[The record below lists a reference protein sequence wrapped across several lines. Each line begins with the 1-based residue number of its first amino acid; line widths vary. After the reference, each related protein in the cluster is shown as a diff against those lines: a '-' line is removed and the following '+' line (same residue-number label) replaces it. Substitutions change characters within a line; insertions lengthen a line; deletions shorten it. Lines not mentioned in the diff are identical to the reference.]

1 MTRLQEHA
9 KTPIIDARIVADARQ
24 LFGAAVTQSKNELL
38 GNAAK
43 AKASNRNFHSVAC
56 QARESQRRRLKNFI
70 HGESVVTHQGL
81 LGLRDPKLTV
91 RIVILLIF
99 LSALPDALVV
109 PVLKDLFADRYG
121 VSTAQ
126 AQLFLAVNLLGA
138 LLAIPL
144 VKYMRQRMSGWAVVS
159 STAIVDGILLAIMWL
174 PIGFAGTLALRTI
187 EGAVD
192 VATFA
197 ALFQMLGRSDQQHRA
212 WKLGLGATVL
222 VAGLGIGAVLGGFLT
237 KLAGSAAVTL
247 IVGSVS
253 CVSTGILAIV
263 CRSTL
268 NRMVQLAKSSTIDV
282 VMDGQELQVKS
293 AIQPAIHPA
302 IQSAIQ
308 PGKIW
313 PILFMAATDRATGA
327 ILTAVFASFLL
338 SGLGYTPEQRGMLVG
353 LPLLLMA
360 IGAAPAGWFADRFG
374 ALRTR
379 TLAAIVY
386 AIALGI
392 VPFLGANTLMLALAL
407 LILGVAA
414 APLLPASLAL
424 VLVTNRGMSGLAAF
438 RAAGDIGYFTG
449 IVVTIATSAMI
460 DAGQYNV
467 QTGLVCGFAL
477 LHLVATTAS
486 WLALREHA
494 EQ

>member
-1 MTRLQEHA
+1 MT
-9 KTPIIDARIVADARQ
+9 
-24 LFGAAVTQSKNELL
+24 S
-38 GNAAK
+38 
-43 AKASNRNFHSVAC
+43 
-56 QARESQRRRLKNFI
+56 
-70 HGESVVTHQGL
+70 QGL
-81 LGLRDPKLTV
+81 LGLSELKSTV

-121 VSTAQ
+121 VSAAQ

-144 VKYMRQRMSGWAVVS
+144 VKLLRRRMSGWAVVS

-247 IVGSVS
+247 IVGSIS
-253 CVSTGILAIV
+253 CIATGILAIAF
-263 CRSTL
+263 RATL
-268 NRMVQLAKSSTIDV
+268 ARMVALAKFSSLETA
-282 VMDGQELQVKS
+282 MDEQELQVK
-293 AIQPAIHPA
+293 
-302 IQSAIQ
+302 

-313 PILFMAATDRATGA
+313 PILCMAATDRATGA

-374 ALRTR
+374 ALQTR
-379 TLAAIVY
+379 SVVAIVY

-392 VPFLGANTLMLALAL
+392 VPFLGSNTLVLALAL

-424 VLVTNRGMSGLAAF
+424 VLTTNRGMSGLAAF

-449 IVVTIATSAMI
+449 IVVAIATSAMI
-460 DAGQYNV
+460 DAEQYSV

-477 LHLVATTAS
+477 LHAVVTVIT

-494 EQ
+494 HM

>member
-1 MTRLQEHA
+1 
-9 KTPIIDARIVADARQ
+9 
-24 LFGAAVTQSKNELL
+24 
-38 GNAAK
+38 
-43 AKASNRNFHSVAC
+43 
-56 QARESQRRRLKNFI
+56 
-70 HGESVVTHQGL
+70 
-81 LGLRDPKLTV
+81 
-91 RIVILLIF
+91 
-99 LSALPDALVV
+99 
-109 PVLKDLFADRYG
+109 
-121 VSTAQ
+121 
-126 AQLFLAVNLLGA
+126 
-138 LLAIPL
+138 
-144 VKYMRQRMSGWAVVS
+144 
-159 STAIVDGILLAIMWL
+159 
-174 PIGFAGTLALRTI
+174 
-187 EGAVD
+187 
-192 VATFA
+192 
-197 ALFQMLGRSDQQHRA
+197 
-212 WKLGLGATVL
+212 
-222 VAGLGIGAVLGGFLT
+222 
-237 KLAGSAAVTL
+237 
-247 IVGSVS
+247 
-253 CVSTGILAIV
+253 
-263 CRSTL
+263 
-268 NRMVQLAKSSTIDV
+268 
-282 VMDGQELQVKS
+282 
-293 AIQPAIHPA
+293 
-302 IQSAIQ
+302 
-308 PGKIW
+308 
-313 PILFMAATDRATGA
+313 
-327 ILTAVFASFLL
+327 
-338 SGLGYTPEQRGMLVG
+338 MLVG

-477 LHLVATTAS
+477 LHFVATTAS

>member
-1 MTRLQEHA
+1 M
-9 KTPIIDARIVADARQ
+9 
-24 LFGAAVTQSKNELL
+24 
-38 GNAAK
+38 
-43 AKASNRNFHSVAC
+43 
-56 QARESQRRRLKNFI
+56 
-70 HGESVVTHQGL
+70 
-81 LGLRDPKLTV
+81 

>member
-1 MTRLQEHA
+1 M
-9 KTPIIDARIVADARQ
+9 
-24 LFGAAVTQSKNELL
+24 
-38 GNAAK
+38 
-43 AKASNRNFHSVAC
+43 
-56 QARESQRRRLKNFI
+56 
-70 HGESVVTHQGL
+70 
-81 LGLRDPKLTV
+81 

-144 VKYMRQRMSGWAVVS
+144 VKFMRQRMSGWAVVS

-268 NRMVQLAKSSTIDV
+268 ERMVQLAKSATV
-282 VMDGQELQVKS
+282 NVAMNEQELQAKS
-293 AIQPAIHPA
+293 VIQLGIQPAIQPE
-302 IQSAIQ
+302 IQS
-308 PGKIW
+308 GKIW

-477 LHLVATTAS
+477 LHLFATAAS

>member
-1 MTRLQEHA
+1 M
-9 KTPIIDARIVADARQ
+9 
-24 LFGAAVTQSKNELL
+24 
-38 GNAAK
+38 
-43 AKASNRNFHSVAC
+43 
-56 QARESQRRRLKNFI
+56 
-70 HGESVVTHQGL
+70 
-81 LGLRDPKLTV
+81 

-268 NRMVQLAKSSTIDV
+268 ERMVQLAKSATV
-282 VMDGQELQVKS
+282 NVAMNEQELQAKS
-293 AIQPAIHPA
+293 VIQLGIQPG
-302 IQSAIQ
+302 IQPEIQ

-494 EQ
+494 EH

>member
-1 MTRLQEHA
+1 MTREW
-9 KTPIIDARIVADARQ
+9 
-24 LFGAAVTQSKNELL
+24 
-38 GNAAK
+38 
-43 AKASNRNFHSVAC
+43 
-56 QARESQRRRLKNFI
+56 
-70 HGESVVTHQGL
+70 L
-81 LGLRDPKLTV
+81 LGLPHPKSIV

-144 VKYMRQRMSGWAVVS
+144 VKYMRRRMSGWAVVS
-159 STAIVDGILLAIMWL
+159 STAIVDGILMAIMWL

-197 ALFQMLGRSDQQHRA
+197 ALFQMLGRSDQKHPA

-253 CVSTGILAIV
+253 CIATGCIAIAF
-263 CRSTL
+263 RATL
-268 NRMVQLAKSSTIDV
+268 VRMVHLARGATVEIEVDDSESR
-282 VMDGQELQVKS
+282 VKL
-293 AIQPAIHPA
+293 
-302 IQSAIQ
+302 
-308 PGKIW
+308 GTIW

-360 IGAAPAGWFADRFG
+360 IGAAPAGWCADQFG
-374 ALRTR
+374 ALHTR
-379 TLAAIVY
+379 SLAAMAY
-386 AIALGI
+386 AIALGV
-392 VPFLGANTLMLALAL
+392 VPFLGANTLVLAFVL

-424 VLVTNRGMSGLAAF
+424 VIGTNRGMSGLAAF

-449 IVVTIATSAMI
+449 IVVAIATSAMI
-460 DAGQYNV
+460 DEKQYSV

-477 LHLVATTAS
+477 VHAVVTVIS
-486 WLALREHA
+486 WFALRNHK
-494 EQ
+494 Q

>member
-1 MTRLQEHA
+1 M
-9 KTPIIDARIVADARQ
+9 
-24 LFGAAVTQSKNELL
+24 
-38 GNAAK
+38 
-43 AKASNRNFHSVAC
+43 
-56 QARESQRRRLKNFI
+56 
-70 HGESVVTHQGL
+70 THQGL
-81 LGLRDPKLTV
+81 LGLRDSKLTV

-263 CRSTL
+263 FRSTL
-268 NRMVQLAKSSTIDV
+268 ERMVQLAKSSTIDV
-282 VMDGQELQVKS
+282 VMDGQELQVNS

-486 WLALREHA
+486 WFVLREHA
-494 EQ
+494 EH

>member
-1 MTRLQEHA
+1 M
-9 KTPIIDARIVADARQ
+9 
-24 LFGAAVTQSKNELL
+24 
-38 GNAAK
+38 
-43 AKASNRNFHSVAC
+43 
-56 QARESQRRRLKNFI
+56 
-70 HGESVVTHQGL
+70 THQGL

-222 VAGLGIGAVLGGFLT
+222 VAGLGIGAVFGGFLT

-263 CRSTL
+263 FRSTL
-268 NRMVQLAKSSTIDV
+268 ERMVQLAKSATVNVI
-282 VMDGQELQVKS
+282 MDAQELQVKS
-293 AIQPAIHPA
+293 AIQP
-302 IQSAIQ
+302 AIQ

-360 IGAAPAGWFADRFG
+360 VGAAPAGWFADRFG

-477 LHLVATTAS
+477 LHLVATSAS

-494 EQ
+494 EH

>member
-1 MTRLQEHA
+1 M
-9 KTPIIDARIVADARQ
+9 
-24 LFGAAVTQSKNELL
+24 
-38 GNAAK
+38 
-43 AKASNRNFHSVAC
+43 
-56 QARESQRRRLKNFI
+56 
-70 HGESVVTHQGL
+70 THQGL
-81 LGLRDPKLTV
+81 LGLWDPKLTV

-263 CRSTL
+263 FRSTL
-268 NRMVQLAKSSTIDV
+268 ERMVQIAKSSTVDAA
-282 VMDGQELQVKS
+282 MDEQELQVKS
-293 AIQPAIHPA
+293 ATQPA
-302 IQSAIQ
+302 IQS
-308 PGKIW
+308 GKIW

-477 LHLVATTAS
+477 LHLFATTAS
-486 WLALREHA
+486 WFALREHPIH
-494 EQ
+494 

>member
-1 MTRLQEHA
+1 
-9 KTPIIDARIVADARQ
+9 
-24 LFGAAVTQSKNELL
+24 
-38 GNAAK
+38 
-43 AKASNRNFHSVAC
+43 
-56 QARESQRRRLKNFI
+56 
-70 HGESVVTHQGL
+70 
-81 LGLRDPKLTV
+81 
-91 RIVILLIF
+91 
-99 LSALPDALVV
+99 
-109 PVLKDLFADRYG
+109 
-121 VSTAQ
+121 
-126 AQLFLAVNLLGA
+126 
-138 LLAIPL
+138 
-144 VKYMRQRMSGWAVVS
+144 
-159 STAIVDGILLAIMWL
+159 
-174 PIGFAGTLALRTI
+174 
-187 EGAVD
+187 
-192 VATFA
+192 
-197 ALFQMLGRSDQQHRA
+197 
-212 WKLGLGATVL
+212 
-222 VAGLGIGAVLGGFLT
+222 
-237 KLAGSAAVTL
+237 
-247 IVGSVS
+247 
-253 CVSTGILAIV
+253 
-263 CRSTL
+263 
-268 NRMVQLAKSSTIDV
+268 MVQLAKSATV
-282 VMDGQELQVKS
+282 NAAMNEQELQAKS
-293 AIQPAIHPA
+293 VIQLGIQPAIKPEIQPE
-302 IQSAIQ
+302 IQS
-308 PGKIW
+308 GKIW

-477 LHLVATTAS
+477 LHLFATTAS
-486 WLALREHA
+486 WFALREHPIH
-494 EQ
+494 

>member
-1 MTRLQEHA
+1 M
-9 KTPIIDARIVADARQ
+9 
-24 LFGAAVTQSKNELL
+24 
-38 GNAAK
+38 
-43 AKASNRNFHSVAC
+43 
-56 QARESQRRRLKNFI
+56 
-70 HGESVVTHQGL
+70 
-81 LGLRDPKLTV
+81 

-263 CRSTL
+263 FRSTL
-268 NRMVQLAKSSTIDV
+268 ERMVQLAKSSTIDV
-282 VMDGQELQVKS
+282 VMDGQELQVNS
-293 AIQPAIHPA
+293 AIQPAIQPAIHPA

-486 WLALREHA
+486 WFVLREHA
-494 EQ
+494 EH

>member
-1 MTRLQEHA
+1 M
-9 KTPIIDARIVADARQ
+9 
-24 LFGAAVTQSKNELL
+24 
-38 GNAAK
+38 
-43 AKASNRNFHSVAC
+43 
-56 QARESQRRRLKNFI
+56 
-70 HGESVVTHQGL
+70 THQGL
-81 LGLRDPKLTV
+81 LGLWDPKLTV

-263 CRSTL
+263 FRLTL
-268 NRMVQLAKSSTIDV
+268 ERMVQLAKSSTVDAA
-282 VMDGQELQVKS
+282 MDEQELQVKS
-293 AIQPAIHPA
+293 ATQPA
-302 IQSAIQ
+302 IQS
-308 PGKIW
+308 GKIW

-486 WLALREHA
+486 WFALREHPIH
-494 EQ
+494 

>member
-1 MTRLQEHA
+1 M
-9 KTPIIDARIVADARQ
+9 
-24 LFGAAVTQSKNELL
+24 
-38 GNAAK
+38 
-43 AKASNRNFHSVAC
+43 
-56 QARESQRRRLKNFI
+56 
-70 HGESVVTHQGL
+70 
-81 LGLRDPKLTV
+81 

-494 EQ
+494 EH

>member
-1 MTRLQEHA
+1 MSH
-9 KTPIIDARIVADARQ
+9 
-24 LFGAAVTQSKNELL
+24 
-38 GNAAK
+38 
-43 AKASNRNFHSVAC
+43 
-56 QARESQRRRLKNFI
+56 
-70 HGESVVTHQGL
+70 
-81 LGLRDPKLTV
+81 PKSTV

-159 STAIVDGILLAIMWL
+159 STAIVDGMLLALMWL

-187 EGAVD
+187 EGVVD

-197 ALFQMLGRSDQQHRA
+197 ALFQMLGRSDQQQRA

-253 CVSTGILAIV
+253 CIATGILASAF
-263 CRSTL
+263 RATL
-268 NRMVQLAKSSTIDV
+268 SRMGARAKSSTMEVDEL
-282 VMDGQELQVKS
+282 ELQVK
-293 AIQPAIHPA
+293 
-302 IQSAIQ
+302 

-338 SGLGYTPEQRGMLVG
+338 SGLGYSPEQRGMLVG

-374 ALRTR
+374 VLQTR

-386 AIALGI
+386 AIMLGI
-392 VPFLGANTLMLALAL
+392 VPFLGANTMILAVAL

-414 APLLPASLAL
+414 APLLPASLTL
-424 VLVTNRGMSGLAAF
+424 VVTTNRGMSGLAAF

-449 IVVTIATSAMI
+449 IVVAIATNAMS
-460 DAGQYNV
+460 DAEQYSV

-477 LHLVATTAS
+477 LHAAATATAWLV
-486 WLALREHA
+486 LRERK
-494 EQ
+494 

>member
-1 MTRLQEHA
+1 M
-9 KTPIIDARIVADARQ
+9 
-24 LFGAAVTQSKNELL
+24 
-38 GNAAK
+38 
-43 AKASNRNFHSVAC
+43 
-56 QARESQRRRLKNFI
+56 
-70 HGESVVTHQGL
+70 
-81 LGLRDPKLTV
+81 

-268 NRMVQLAKSSTIDV
+268 ERMVQLAKSSTIDV

-392 VPFLGANTLMLALAL
+392 VPFLGANTLILALAL

-494 EQ
+494 EH

>member
-1 MTRLQEHA
+1 M
-9 KTPIIDARIVADARQ
+9 
-24 LFGAAVTQSKNELL
+24 
-38 GNAAK
+38 
-43 AKASNRNFHSVAC
+43 
-56 QARESQRRRLKNFI
+56 
-70 HGESVVTHQGL
+70 
-81 LGLRDPKLTV
+81 

-268 NRMVQLAKSSTIDV
+268 ERMVQLAKSATV
-282 VMDGQELQVKS
+282 NVAMNEQELQAKS
-293 AIQPAIHPA
+293 VIQLGIQPG
-302 IQSAIQ
+302 IQPEIQ

-460 DAGQYNV
+460 DAGQSNV

-494 EQ
+494 EH

>member
-1 MTRLQEHA
+1 M
-9 KTPIIDARIVADARQ
+9 
-24 LFGAAVTQSKNELL
+24 
-38 GNAAK
+38 
-43 AKASNRNFHSVAC
+43 
-56 QARESQRRRLKNFI
+56 
-70 HGESVVTHQGL
+70 
-81 LGLRDPKLTV
+81 

-268 NRMVQLAKSSTIDV
+268 ERMVQLAKSSTIDV

>member
-1 MTRLQEHA
+1 M
-9 KTPIIDARIVADARQ
+9 
-24 LFGAAVTQSKNELL
+24 
-38 GNAAK
+38 
-43 AKASNRNFHSVAC
+43 
-56 QARESQRRRLKNFI
+56 
-70 HGESVVTHQGL
+70 
-81 LGLRDPKLTV
+81 

-222 VAGLGIGAVLGGFLT
+222 VAGLGIGAVFGGFLT

-263 CRSTL
+263 FRSTL
-268 NRMVQLAKSSTIDV
+268 ERMVQLAKSATVNVI
-282 VMDGQELQVKS
+282 MDAQELQAKS
-293 AIQPAIHPA
+293 VIQLGIQPAIQLE
-302 IQSAIQ
+302 IQS
-308 PGKIW
+308 GKIW

-360 IGAAPAGWFADRFG
+360 VGAAPAGWFADRFG

-477 LHLVATTAS
+477 LHLVATSAS

-494 EQ
+494 EH

>member
-1 MTRLQEHA
+1 M
-9 KTPIIDARIVADARQ
+9 
-24 LFGAAVTQSKNELL
+24 
-38 GNAAK
+38 
-43 AKASNRNFHSVAC
+43 
-56 QARESQRRRLKNFI
+56 
-70 HGESVVTHQGL
+70 
-81 LGLRDPKLTV
+81 

-263 CRSTL
+263 FRSTL
-268 NRMVQLAKSSTIDV
+268 ERMVQLAKSATV
-282 VMDGQELQVKS
+282 NAAMNEQELQAKS
-293 AIQPAIHPA
+293 VIQLGIQPAIKPEIQPE
-302 IQSAIQ
+302 IQS
-308 PGKIW
+308 GKIW

-477 LHLVATTAS
+477 LHLFATTAS
-486 WLALREHA
+486 WFALREHPIH
-494 EQ
+494 

>member
-1 MTRLQEHA
+1 M
-9 KTPIIDARIVADARQ
+9 
-24 LFGAAVTQSKNELL
+24 
-38 GNAAK
+38 
-43 AKASNRNFHSVAC
+43 
-56 QARESQRRRLKNFI
+56 
-70 HGESVVTHQGL
+70 
-81 LGLRDPKLTV
+81 

-263 CRSTL
+263 FRSTL
-268 NRMVQLAKSSTIDV
+268 ERMVQLAKSSTVDV
-282 VMDGQELQVKS
+282 VMDGQELQVNS

-486 WLALREHA
+486 WFVLREHA
-494 EQ
+494 EH

>member
-1 MTRLQEHA
+1 
-9 KTPIIDARIVADARQ
+9 
-24 LFGAAVTQSKNELL
+24 
-38 GNAAK
+38 
-43 AKASNRNFHSVAC
+43 
-56 QARESQRRRLKNFI
+56 
-70 HGESVVTHQGL
+70 VTHQGL
-81 LGLRDPKLTV
+81 LGLWDPKLTV

-144 VKYMRQRMSGWAVVS
+144 VKCMRQRMSGWAVVS

-263 CRSTL
+263 FRSTL
-268 NRMVQLAKSSTIDV
+268 ERMVQIAKSSTVDAA
-282 VMDGQELQVKS
+282 MDEQELQVKS
-293 AIQPAIHPA
+293 ATQPAI
-302 IQSAIQ
+302 QF
-308 PGKIW
+308 GKIW

-494 EQ
+494 EH

>member
-1 MTRLQEHA
+1 M
-9 KTPIIDARIVADARQ
+9 
-24 LFGAAVTQSKNELL
+24 
-38 GNAAK
+38 
-43 AKASNRNFHSVAC
+43 
-56 QARESQRRRLKNFI
+56 
-70 HGESVVTHQGL
+70 
-81 LGLRDPKLTV
+81 

-144 VKYMRQRMSGWAVVS
+144 VKFMRHRMSGWAVVS

-263 CRSTL
+263 FRSTL
-268 NRMVQLAKSSTIDV
+268 ERMVQLAKSATV
-282 VMDGQELQVKS
+282 NVAMNEQELQAKS
-293 AIQPAIHPA
+293 VIQLGIQPAIQPE
-302 IQSAIQ
+302 IQPGIQPGIQPEIQ

-392 VPFLGANTLMLALAL
+392 VPFLGANTFMLALAL

-477 LHLVATTAS
+477 LHLFATAAS

-494 EQ
+494 EH

>member
-1 MTRLQEHA
+1 M
-9 KTPIIDARIVADARQ
+9 
-24 LFGAAVTQSKNELL
+24 
-38 GNAAK
+38 
-43 AKASNRNFHSVAC
+43 
-56 QARESQRRRLKNFI
+56 
-70 HGESVVTHQGL
+70 THQGL

-268 NRMVQLAKSSTIDV
+268 ERMVQLAKSSTIDV

-392 VPFLGANTLMLALAL
+392 VPFLGANTLILALAL

-494 EQ
+494 EH

>member
-1 MTRLQEHA
+1 M
-9 KTPIIDARIVADARQ
+9 
-24 LFGAAVTQSKNELL
+24 
-38 GNAAK
+38 
-43 AKASNRNFHSVAC
+43 
-56 QARESQRRRLKNFI
+56 
-70 HGESVVTHQGL
+70 
-81 LGLRDPKLTV
+81 

-460 DAGQYNV
+460 DAGQSNV

-494 EQ
+494 EH

>member
-1 MTRLQEHA
+1 MTHE
-9 KTPIIDARIVADARQ
+9 
-24 LFGAAVTQSKNELL
+24 
-38 GNAAK
+38 
-43 AKASNRNFHSVAC
+43 
-56 QARESQRRRLKNFI
+56 
-70 HGESVVTHQGL
+70 GL
-81 LGLRDPKLTV
+81 LGLKDPKLTV

-263 CRSTL
+263 FRSTL
-268 NRMVQLAKSSTIDV
+268 ERMVQLAKSSTIDV
-282 VMDGQELQVKS
+282 VMDGQELQVNS

-486 WLALREHA
+486 WFVLREHA
-494 EQ
+494 EH

>member
-1 MTRLQEHA
+1 M
-9 KTPIIDARIVADARQ
+9 
-24 LFGAAVTQSKNELL
+24 
-38 GNAAK
+38 
-43 AKASNRNFHSVAC
+43 
-56 QARESQRRRLKNFI
+56 
-70 HGESVVTHQGL
+70 
-81 LGLRDPKLTV
+81 

-159 STAIVDGILLAIMWL
+159 STAIVDGMLLALMWL

-187 EGAVD
+187 EGVVD

-197 ALFQMLGRSDQQHRA
+197 ALFQMLGRSDQQQRA

-253 CVSTGILAIV
+253 CIATGILASAF
-263 CRSTL
+263 RATL
-268 NRMVQLAKSSTIDV
+268 SRMGARAKSSTMEVDEL
-282 VMDGQELQVKS
+282 ELQVK
-293 AIQPAIHPA
+293 
-302 IQSAIQ
+302 

-338 SGLGYTPEQRGMLVG
+338 SGLGYSPEQRGMLVG

-374 ALRTR
+374 VLQTR

-386 AIALGI
+386 AIMLGI
-392 VPFLGANTLMLALAL
+392 VPFLGANTMILAVAL

-414 APLLPASLAL
+414 APLLPASLTL
-424 VLVTNRGMSGLAAF
+424 VVTTNRGMSGLAAF

-449 IVVTIATSAMI
+449 IVVAIATNAMS
-460 DAGQYNV
+460 DAEQYSV

-477 LHLVATTAS
+477 LHAAATATAWLV
-486 WLALREHA
+486 LRERK
-494 EQ
+494 

>member
-1 MTRLQEHA
+1 M
-9 KTPIIDARIVADARQ
+9 
-24 LFGAAVTQSKNELL
+24 
-38 GNAAK
+38 
-43 AKASNRNFHSVAC
+43 
-56 QARESQRRRLKNFI
+56 
-70 HGESVVTHQGL
+70 
-81 LGLRDPKLTV
+81 

-263 CRSTL
+263 FRSTL
-268 NRMVQLAKSSTIDV
+268 ERMVQLAKSSTIDV
-282 VMDGQELQVKS
+282 VMDGQELQVNS

-424 VLVTNRGMSGLAAF
+424 VLVTNRGM
-438 RAAGDIGYFTG
+438 
-449 IVVTIATSAMI
+449 
-460 DAGQYNV
+460 
-467 QTGLVCGFAL
+467 
-477 LHLVATTAS
+477 
-486 WLALREHA
+486 
-494 EQ
+494 

>member
-1 MTRLQEHA
+1 M
-9 KTPIIDARIVADARQ
+9 
-24 LFGAAVTQSKNELL
+24 
-38 GNAAK
+38 
-43 AKASNRNFHSVAC
+43 
-56 QARESQRRRLKNFI
+56 
-70 HGESVVTHQGL
+70 
-81 LGLRDPKLTV
+81 

-222 VAGLGIGAVLGGFLT
+222 VAGLGIGAVFGGFLT

-268 NRMVQLAKSSTIDV
+268 KRMVQLAKSSTIDV
-282 VMDGQELQVKS
+282 VMDGQELQAKS
-293 AIQPAIHPA
+293 VIQLGIQPAIQPE
-302 IQSAIQ
+302 IQ

-386 AIALGI
+386 ALALGI

-477 LHLVATTAS
+477 LHFVATTAS

-494 EQ
+494 EH

>member
-1 MTRLQEHA
+1 M
-9 KTPIIDARIVADARQ
+9 
-24 LFGAAVTQSKNELL
+24 
-38 GNAAK
+38 
-43 AKASNRNFHSVAC
+43 
-56 QARESQRRRLKNFI
+56 
-70 HGESVVTHQGL
+70 
-81 LGLRDPKLTV
+81 

-222 VAGLGIGAVLGGFLT
+222 VAGLGIGAVFGGFLT

-268 NRMVQLAKSSTIDV
+268 KRMVQLAKSSTIDV
-282 VMDGQELQVKS
+282 VMDGQELQVQS
-293 AIQPAIHPA
+293 EIQP
-302 IQSAIQ
+302 AIQ

-360 IGAAPAGWFADRFG
+360 VGAAPAGWFADRFG

-392 VPFLGANTLMLALAL
+392 VPFLGANTLILALAL

-477 LHLVATTAS
+477 LHFVATTAS

-494 EQ
+494 EH

>member
-1 MTRLQEHA
+1 M
-9 KTPIIDARIVADARQ
+9 
-24 LFGAAVTQSKNELL
+24 
-38 GNAAK
+38 
-43 AKASNRNFHSVAC
+43 
-56 QARESQRRRLKNFI
+56 
-70 HGESVVTHQGL
+70 
-81 LGLRDPKLTV
+81 

-174 PIGFAGTLALRTI
+174 PIGFTGTLALRTI

-263 CRSTL
+263 FRSTL
-268 NRMVQLAKSSTIDV
+268 ERMVQLAKSATV
-282 VMDGQELQVKS
+282 NAAMNEQELQAKS
-293 AIQPAIHPA
+293 VIQLGIQPAIQPEIQPE
-302 IQSAIQ
+302 IQS
-308 PGKIW
+308 GKIW

-374 ALRTR
+374 ALPTR

-477 LHLVATTAS
+477 LHLIATTSS

-494 EQ
+494 EH

>member
-1 MTRLQEHA
+1 M
-9 KTPIIDARIVADARQ
+9 
-24 LFGAAVTQSKNELL
+24 
-38 GNAAK
+38 
-43 AKASNRNFHSVAC
+43 
-56 QARESQRRRLKNFI
+56 
-70 HGESVVTHQGL
+70 
-81 LGLRDPKLTV
+81 

-121 VSTAQ
+121 VSTSQ

-159 STAIVDGILLAIMWL
+159 STALVDGILLAIMWL
-174 PIGFAGTLALRTI
+174 PIGFTGTLALRTI

-263 CRSTL
+263 FRSTL
-268 NRMVQLAKSSTIDV
+268 ERMVQLAKSATV
-282 VMDGQELQVKS
+282 NVAMNEQELQAKS
-293 AIQPAIHPA
+293 VIQLGIQPAIQPE
-302 IQSAIQ
+302 IQPGIQPGIQPEIQ

-392 VPFLGANTLMLALAL
+392 VPFLGANTFMLALAL

-477 LHLVATTAS
+477 LHLFATAAS

-494 EQ
+494 EH

>member
-1 MTRLQEHA
+1 M
-9 KTPIIDARIVADARQ
+9 
-24 LFGAAVTQSKNELL
+24 
-38 GNAAK
+38 
-43 AKASNRNFHSVAC
+43 
-56 QARESQRRRLKNFI
+56 
-70 HGESVVTHQGL
+70 
-81 LGLRDPKLTV
+81 

-268 NRMVQLAKSSTIDV
+268 ERMVQLAKSATV
-282 VMDGQELQVKS
+282 NVAMNEQELQAKS
-293 AIQPAIHPA
+293 VIQLGIQPAIQPEIQPGIQPE
-302 IQSAIQ
+302 IQS
-308 PGKIW
+308 GKIW

-374 ALRTR
+374 SLRTR

-494 EQ
+494 EH

>member
-1 MTRLQEHA
+1 MTCEW
-9 KTPIIDARIVADARQ
+9 
-24 LFGAAVTQSKNELL
+24 
-38 GNAAK
+38 
-43 AKASNRNFHSVAC
+43 
-56 QARESQRRRLKNFI
+56 
-70 HGESVVTHQGL
+70 L
-81 LGLRDPKLTV
+81 LGLPHPKSIV

-144 VKYMRQRMSGWAVVS
+144 VKYMRRRMSGWAVVS

-197 ALFQMLGRSDQQHRA
+197 ALFQMLGRSDQKHPA

-253 CVSTGILAIV
+253 CIATGCLAMAF
-263 CRSTL
+263 RATL
-268 NRMVQLAKSSTIDV
+268 ANMVAFAKSVQVNVDQS
-282 VMDGQELQVKS
+282 ELPEK
-293 AIQPAIHPA
+293 PE
-302 IQSAIQ
+302 
-308 PGKIW
+308 KIW
-313 PILFMAATDRATGA
+313 PILCMAATDRATGA

-360 IGAAPAGWFADRFG
+360 IGAAPAGWFADRLG

-379 TLAAIVY
+379 TFAAIVY
-386 AIALGI
+386 ALALGI
-392 VPFLGANTLMLALAL
+392 VPFLGANTMVLAVAL
-407 LILGVAA
+407 LVLGVAA

-424 VLVTNRGMSGLAAF
+424 VIGTNRGMSGLAAF

-449 IVVTIATSAMI
+449 IVVAIATSAMI
-460 DAGQYNV
+460 DEKQYSV

-477 LHLVATTAS
+477 VHAVATVIS
-486 WLALREHA
+486 WFALRNHK
-494 EQ
+494 

>member
-1 MTRLQEHA
+1 M
-9 KTPIIDARIVADARQ
+9 
-24 LFGAAVTQSKNELL
+24 
-38 GNAAK
+38 
-43 AKASNRNFHSVAC
+43 
-56 QARESQRRRLKNFI
+56 
-70 HGESVVTHQGL
+70 
-81 LGLRDPKLTV
+81 

-263 CRSTL
+263 FRSTL
-268 NRMVQLAKSSTIDV
+268 ERMVQLAKSSTIDV
-282 VMDGQELQVKS
+282 VMDGQELQVNS

-486 WLALREHA
+486 WFVLREHA
-494 EQ
+494 EH

>member
-1 MTRLQEHA
+1 M
-9 KTPIIDARIVADARQ
+9 
-24 LFGAAVTQSKNELL
+24 
-38 GNAAK
+38 
-43 AKASNRNFHSVAC
+43 
-56 QARESQRRRLKNFI
+56 
-70 HGESVVTHQGL
+70 THQGL
-81 LGLRDPKLTV
+81 LALRDLKLTV

-174 PIGFAGTLALRTI
+174 PIGFTGTLALRTI

-222 VAGLGIGAVLGGFLT
+222 VAGLGIGAVFGGFLT

-253 CVSTGILAIV
+253 CVSTGILAIAF
-263 CRSTL
+263 RATL
-268 NRMVQLAKSSTIDV
+268 ARLAQLAHGATRKTASDE
-282 VMDGQELQVKS
+282 QELHEK
-293 AIQPAIHPA
+293 PK
-302 IQSAIQ
+302 
-308 PGKIW
+308 KIW

-379 TLAAIVY
+379 TLAAMVY

-392 VPFLGANTLMLALAL
+392 VPFLGANSMILAVAL
-407 LILGVAA
+407 LVLGVAA

-424 VLVTNRGMSGLAAF
+424 VLNTHRGMSGLAAF

-449 IVVTIATSAMI
+449 IVVAIATSAMI
-460 DAGQYNV
+460 DSEQYKV

-477 LHLVATTAS
+477 LHALGTAIS
-486 WLALREHA
+486 WNALREN
-494 EQ
+494 